1 MTGCV
6 GLNLDQGLVLL
17 SGTRI
22 NAAAGDI
29 SVFRKMLTWA
39 TPGKPVITL
48 IAAGNLTTTQAATSL
63 LDECTQSPPGCKPS
77 LREAPSMFQVARAA
91 GNTLHGM
98 KTATQ
103 DCSLT

>member
-22 NAAAGDI
+22 KAGVDDI

-39 TPGKPVITL
+39 TPGKPVIML
-48 IAAGNLTTTQAATSL
+48 IAAGNLTMTQAATSL
-63 LDECTQSPPGCKPS
+63 LDERTQPPPGRKPS
-77 LREAPSMFQVARAA
+77 LREAPSMFQVAPGSR
-91 GNTLHGM
+91 
-98 KTATQ
+98 
-103 DCSLT
+103 